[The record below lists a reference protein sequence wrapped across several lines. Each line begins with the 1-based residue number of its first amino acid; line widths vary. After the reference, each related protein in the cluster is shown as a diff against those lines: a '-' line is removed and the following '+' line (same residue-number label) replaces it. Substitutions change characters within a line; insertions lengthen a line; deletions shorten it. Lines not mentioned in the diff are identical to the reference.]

1 MSDSRMEIDST
12 MLKNFCPDLMAQSQS
27 GQESSTRGSVPETK
41 KTIYQARSSISEN
54 DTQTTILSKM
64 SEAGLTSK
72 EKALTPYWNESC
84 LEKSKKLL
92 SLTKTGSVGSDLISS
107 EKLQTDITAN
117 SWFSTTYNSHRRQNS
132 CRTLFP
138 LSMFSPAGFT
148 DSENTLVRSRKI
160 RIYPNSESRNLL
172 KRYCGLARYWFNK
185 TVEYLKQP
193 KTIASVRKIRSIV
206 QYQLEHEDWAYNS
219 PQRVREFAIADACNA
234 VKNAKMKAK
243 RTGKFNEVN
252 FRSKKNPKQGFCFD
266 TQSLSESSLFKM
278 KKYLVSF
285 FASENINP
293 KLGGCKIVCE
303 SDRWFVII
311 PEEIKVK
318 KPDSQRLGVVALD
331 PGVRTFISY
340 YSDSCFGKLGES
352 NFRDIYRLCYR
363 LDKTISK
370 RVKADSKARRRIGKA
385 ICRIRW
391 RIKDLISELH
401 HKTASFLVRNFDT
414 ILLPTFETSQMVP
427 GLFSKV
433 ARSMLTFAHYKF
445 KQFLKF
451 KAKEYSCTVIDV
463 NEAYTSKT
471 CSYCGKIHNIGNKK
485 QMICSCGA
493 NVDRDY
499 NGARG
504 IYIKNISLIDSFSH

>member
-1 MSDSRMEIDST
+1 MLDSRTEIDST
-12 MLKNFCPDLMAQSQS
+12 MLKDFCPDLQVQNQSEQKL
-27 GQESSTRGSVPETK
+27 STQGSVPETK
-41 KTIYQARSSISEN
+41 KTIYQTKSNTLEN
-54 DTQTTILSKM
+54 DTQITNSSKIL
-64 SEAGLTSK
+64 EVGLTSS
-72 EKALTPYWNESC
+72 EKALIPYWNESC
-84 LEKSKKLL
+84 RKISEKLL
-92 SLTKTGSVGSDLISS
+92 SLTKTDYAGSDLISS

-117 SWFSTTYNSHRRQNS
+117 SWFSTIHNSHRRQNS
-132 CRTLFP
+132 CKTLFP
-138 LSMFSPAGFT
+138 LSMFSPVEFT

-160 RIYPNSESRNLL
+160 RIYPASESRNLL
-172 KRYCGLARYWFNK
+172 KKYCGLARYWFNK

-193 KTIASVRKIRSIV
+193 ETIASLRKIRSIV
-206 QYQLEHEDWAYNS
+206 QYQLEHEDWAYDS

-243 RTGKFNEVN
+243 RSGKFNEVK

-293 KLGGCKIVCE
+293 KLGRCKVVCNG
-303 SDRWFVII
+303 DRWFVII
-311 PEEIKVK
+311 PEEIRIK
-318 KPDSQRLGVVALD
+318 KPDNQRLGTVALD
-331 PGVRTFISY
+331 PGVRTFVTY
-340 YSDSCFGKLGES
+340 YSDSCFGKIGES
-352 NFRDIYRLCYR
+352 NFRDIFRLCYR
-363 LDKTISK
+363 LDRAISK
-370 RVKADSKARRRIGKA
+370 KAKADSRTKKRVGKA
-385 ICRIRW
+385 INRIRW
-391 RIKDLISELH
+391 KIKDLISELH
-401 HKTASFLVRNFDT
+401 HKTAHFLVTNFDT
-414 ILLPTFETSQMVP
+414 VLLPTFETSQMVTK
-427 GLFSKV
+427 LYSKV

-451 KAKEYSCTVIDV
+451 KAKEYSCNVINV
-463 NEAYTSKT
+463 SEAYTSRT

-504 IYIKNISLIDSFSH
+504 IYIKNNSLIDSFSH